1 VTYCDFTIFT
11 SSFFLCSRKNKNE
24 DTLKHLLRTVPEQGV
39 KYELKL
45 CIDQLVS
52 SLWFILIAVI
62 SGGKCSSEKP
72 AWQCRVCS
80 GSV

>member
-1 VTYCDFTIFT
+1 
-11 SSFFLCSRKNKNE
+11 
-24 DTLKHLLRTVPEQGV
+24 LRTVPEQGV

-45 CIDQLVS
+45 CIDRLVS
-52 SLWFILIAVI
+52 SLWFILIAVF

-80 GSV
+80 RNV